1 MLNYNLSPTT
11 GEVREFRDGRFNAS
25 REPTDY
31 EKQLFEEIEK
41 LKKENQEL
49 SNRLEKLVSQPS
61 EPSCENC
68 KWHSTDHETC
78 MNRINWDKLNRKVP
92 IYIPDIIAKIIS
104 CKQFEQP

>member
-1 MLNYNLSPTT
+1 MEIKELFKKHSYSKWY
-11 GEVREFRDGRFNAS
+11 E
-25 REPTDY
+25 EPVTPYMDEEQFIEAIAEY
-31 EKQLFEEIEK
+31 E
-41 LKKENQEL
+41 